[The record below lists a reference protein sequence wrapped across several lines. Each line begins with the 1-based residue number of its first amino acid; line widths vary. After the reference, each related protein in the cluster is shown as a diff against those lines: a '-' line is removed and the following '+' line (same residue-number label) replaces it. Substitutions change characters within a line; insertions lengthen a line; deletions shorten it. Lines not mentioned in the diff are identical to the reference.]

1 MKTINQL
8 EVLQEHVGKEFTAS
22 PSPYMKWLKPIV
34 LKAEQG
40 QLSFQYTVRKE
51 MTNPM
56 GTLHGGVTSS
66 IVDDAIGATMFSF
79 NEDCFYTTVN
89 LVVDYFAPAR
99 EGDLIIAD
107 TSIVKKGKQMIN
119 AQCEIW
125 NEDKTRLIA
134 RGYSNLLKI
143 TIKKGE

>member
-1 MKTINQL
+1 MKTIKQL
-8 EVLQEHVGKEFTAS
+8 EVLQKHIGIEFTHS
-22 PSPYMKWLKPIV
+22 PSPYMRWLKPIV

-66 IVDDAIGATMFSF
+66 IVDDIIGATIFSF

-89 LVVDYFAPAR
+89 LVVDYFASAR
-99 EGDLIIAD
+99 EGDIIIAD
-107 TSIVKKGKQMIN
+107 TQIIKKGKQMIN

-125 NEDKTRLIA
+125 NAEKTRLVA
-134 RGYSNLLKI
+134 KGYSNLLKI
-143 TIKKGE
+143 SSGKD